1 MIGKPISLCG
11 RSHKALL
18 GLVLSCKAKTV
29 SPHLTLSIGSAA
41 LNEMTYNKTKVRLID
56 INKN

>member
-1 MIGKPISLCG
+1 MIRKPISLCG

-18 GLVLSCKAKTV
+18 GLELSCKAKTV

-41 LNEMTYNKTKVRLID
+41 LIETMYNKTKLT
-56 INKN
+56 KG